1 MRLGARRTVLQ
12 TVDCIA
18 AKLYQSEQYVDE
30 RHRHR
35 WVGALGFEGGWV
47 GGFEGGWMGGC
58 LQGWVVLP
66 LRSCGA
72 AVCMWVYMLRRFRIH
87 PTSWHVD
94 TPTPLTHCPLP
105 CRYEVNPELVDQF
118 EAAGLR
124 FVGKDDSGTRME
136 IVELSGH
143 PFFVAAQV
151 GGAGCW
157 GGPCRGWAGGE
168 AGACATARACCVPIQ
183 V

>member
-1 MRLGARRTVLQ
+1 MPSRAGGA
-12 TVDCIA
+12 
-18 AKLYQSEQYVDE
+18 
-30 RHRHR
+30 
-35 WVGALGFEGGWV
+35 
-47 GGFEGGWMGGC
+47 
-58 LQGWVVLP
+58 LP

-72 AVCMWVYMLRRFRIH
+72 AVCMWVCMLRRFRIH

-143 PFFVAAQV
+143 PFFVVCV
-151 GGAGCW
+151 GWGGGGGRGGGLRNCSCLLRAHTGLSCRGAGRLLPGVCL
-157 GGPCRGWAGGE
+157 
-168 AGACATARACCVPIQ
+168 
-183 V
+183 